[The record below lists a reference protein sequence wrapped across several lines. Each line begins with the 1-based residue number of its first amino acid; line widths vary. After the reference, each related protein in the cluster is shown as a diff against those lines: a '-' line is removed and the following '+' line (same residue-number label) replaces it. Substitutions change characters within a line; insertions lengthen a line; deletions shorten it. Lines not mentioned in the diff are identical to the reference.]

1 MIKSFK
7 AFLSEERTGAQAAA
21 VYNRAQK
28 IHGYGNLNPLRYLGG
43 IGHDKPIG
51 QKLKGVMSMLRSRGK
66 HFPEDPKK
74 RPEPVKRKIRIRDLI
89 ATQPNINRKAVEE
102 YIDKFSKKPDATKNP
117 GISTFEND
125 KSPENPFVGDGHHRL
140 AALAALGHTEV
151 TVDHHIKT

>member
-1 MIKSFK
+1 MSKQKNYEAFAISATVISFCSVMLY
-7 AFLSEERTGAQAAA
+7 FLKKHFT
-21 VYNRAQK
+21 K
-28 IHGYGNLNPLRYLGG
+28 
-43 IGHDKPIG
+43 
-51 QKLKGVMSMLRSRGK
+51 GK

-117 GISTFEND
+117 GISTFENV